1 MRDKIIIPLLVMALC
16 LLAEATAPE
25 LSAADKSPPS
35 PKKVVRTTPR
45 SPKQAVLQAVAKG
58 VGPVDPKKI
67 SGTKIPM
74 IATTYSPSLHG
85 RPTASGVTYNHR
97 GYVVACR
104 GGSPYRMGTRMAV
117 MYGNRAV
124 VVVRGDTGGLP
135 HGTRTRQ
142 PIDLSGAATEALGLK
157 PGVHKVSCVILK

>member
-1 MRDKIIIPLLVMALC
+1 MSKKLTKLCLVVALC
-16 LLAEATAPE
+16 LLTETTAPE
-25 LSAADKSPPS
+25 LKAADKSPPS
-35 PKKVVRTTPR
+35 PKKVVRTTPG

-124 VVVRGDTGGLP
+124 VVVRGIPEVCLMAPELVSLLTCRGQLRRHWDSNRGY
-135 HGTRTRQ
+135 TRSR
-142 PIDLSGAATEALGLK
+142 A
-157 PGVHKVSCVILK
+157 